1 MFRIT
6 SVRGPRFAVQFNSNG
21 RQYPNAVS
29 VITGPNGSGKTELLT
44 AVAAYFKD
52 SQHLLAG
59 IGLSWVRGG
68 RTSANVDFDGTL
80 GSPER
85 VITQTFSPFTRFAPP
100 EDEALTLTE
109 IYEEGRERLQ
119 RYRCV
124 GLHRRSKYIGGVLSK
139 HTLEQG
145 LFRLSEAPDKS
156 NVMAEVLLA
165 LGFLDRVH
173 LVYRKYPAMREI
185 LNAFHA
191 GSLSTYLDRLNSPSE
206 RLAGATLARE
216 VRATGSERLA
226 GLLASALELLARQL
240 DKSSFDLSFS
250 FSEGRPSEDYA
261 VMQALA
267 LLRRL
272 RVLRLDQCNLTLASG
287 GGTVDLAEASSGQQQ
302 MLCSIF
308 GLVAELRSNS
318 LVLIDEPELS
328 LHPTWQM
335 SFLGHLEAV
344 LKQFTGCHVLI
355 ATHSPLIVQSAL
367 DHHLDVIQLQ
377 THLKGFGAADTYLP
391 NQKQTSV
398 ESTLLDVFH
407 TPIRGS
413 IYLANEIF
421 DIVAEGE
428 EGGDIARQGAL
439 VRLAQLRAI
448 YEENGS
454 QGDPRVLK
462 LIADAVKL
470 VQNNDNESPNDI

>member
-1 MFRIT
+1 MFRVI
-6 SVRGPRFAVQFNSNG
+6 SASGQRFSVQFNSNG
-21 RQYPNAVS
+21 AGNSNVVS

-44 AVAAYFKD
+44 AIAAYFRDTK
-52 SQHLLAG
+52 QRPAG
-59 IGLSWVRGG
+59 IALSWMRDG
-68 RTSANVDFDGTL
+68 RTFTDAYIHGAA

-85 VITQTFSPFTRFAPP
+85 VITQTFSPFTRFAAP
-100 EDEALTLTE
+100 EDEVLTLTE
-109 IYEEGRERLQ
+109 IYAEGREQLQ

-156 NVMAEVLLA
+156 SVMAEVLVT
-165 LGFLDRVH
+165 LGFKDHVH
-173 LVYRKYPAMREI
+173 LVYRKYPAIRELI
-185 LNAFHA
+185 KAFEVGRLHA
-191 GSLSTYLDRLNSPSE
+191 YLDDLNTPSE

-216 VRATGSERLA
+216 VRATGSERLSD
-226 GLLASALELLARQL
+226 LLGSALQLLARQL
-240 DKSSFDLSFS
+240 NKSSFDLSFS
-250 FSEGRPSEDYA
+250 FSEGRASEDYA

-287 GGTVDLAEASSGQQQ
+287 EDTVDLADASSGQQQ

-335 SFLGHLEAV
+335 SFLGRIGAV
-344 LKQFTGCHVLI
+344 LRKFTGCHVLI

-367 DHHLDVIQLQ
+367 EQHIEVIQLQ
-377 THLKGFGAADTYLP
+377 KQPKGAGAADTYFP
-391 NQKQTSV
+391 NQAQASV
-398 ESTLLDVFH
+398 EGTLLDVFR

-413 IYLANEIF
+413 VYLANEIF

-439 VRLAQLRAI
+439 ARLAQLRTI
-448 YEENGS
+448 YEKNGS
-454 QGDPRVLK
+454 NGDPLALK
-462 LIADAVKL
+462 LIEDAVKL
-470 VQNNDNESPNDI
+470 IQIDDEEPHYAT

>member
-6 SVRGPRFAVQFNSNG
+6 SVSGPRFAVQFRSDGAQPSNEI
-21 RQYPNAVS
+21 S

-44 AVAAYFKD
+44 AVAAYFRD
-52 SQHLLAG
+52 PQQRPAA
-59 IGLSWVRGG
+59 IAVSWAHDR
-68 RTSANVDFDGTL
+68 RASSDARIRSAPEA
-80 GSPER
+80 PER
-85 VITQTFSPFTRFAPP
+85 VITQTFSPFTRFVAP
-100 EDEALTLTE
+100 EDDRLTLTE

-119 RYRCV
+119 RYRCI

-145 LFRLSEAPDKS
+145 LFRLSEAPGKS
-156 NVMAEVLLA
+156 EVMAEVLDA
-165 LGFLDRVH
+165 LGFKDRVH
-173 LVYRKYPAMREI
+173 LVYRKYPAMRD
-185 LNAFHA
+185 LLRAFYA
-191 GSLSTYLDRLNSPSE
+191 GSLREYLDGLNGPSE
-206 RLAGATLARE
+206 RIAGATLARE
-216 VRATGSERLA
+216 ARGAGSERLA
-226 GLLASALELLARQL
+226 DLLASALELLRQQL
-240 DKSSFDLSFS
+240 DKASFDLSFS
-250 FSEGRPSEDYA
+250 FSEGRASEDYA

-287 GGTVDLAEASSGQQQ
+287 DGSVDLADASSGQQQ

-308 GLVAELRSNS
+308 GLVAELQSNS

-335 SFLGHLEAV
+335 SFLGRLEAI
-344 LKQFTGCHVLI
+344 LRQFTGCHVLI

-367 DHHLDVIQLQ
+367 ERRLEVIR
-377 THLKGFGAADTYLP
+377 LP
-391 NQKQTSV
+391 MPLNGLAPAETFLPDQKQASV
-398 ESTLLDVFH
+398 EGTLLDVFR

-413 IYLANEIF
+413 VYLANEIF

-428 EGGDIARQGAL
+428 DGGEVARQSAL
-439 VRLAQLRAI
+439 TRLDQIRAI
-448 YEENGS
+448 YASMHNG
-454 QGDPRVLK
+454 GDPRVLQ

-470 VQNNDNESPNDI
+470 LQNDDGEVPDAV